1 MFDITFGGGRNLL
14 FLAPSPG
21 KAWPTTEAGM
31 TSEQV
36 TAQERVNQMQDAIF
50 IAATLAFFVVAIVY
64 VHGCERL
71 K

>member
-1 MFDITFGGGRNLL
+1 
-14 FLAPSPG
+14 
-21 KAWPTTEAGM
+21 M
-31 TSEQV
+31 TSEQA
-36 TAQERVNQMQDAIF
+36 TAQERVNRMQDAIF